1 MQAPLHF
8 LHSNS
13 RRPLLFNGCRAAR
26 RSNDVHRVVVF
37 LMVLPHLF
45 GADPESLADRRF
57 VMKHTVFDFIRF
69 ARIVQNKTFKV
80 FGTGVHHLA
89 KHVERREHTE
99 ERLVQTLA
107 ILNHILAKDKHVID
121 VCTQVW

>member
-1 MQAPLHF
+1 MTWVIVL
-8 LHSNS
+8 
-13 RRPLLFNGCRAAR
+13 
-26 RSNDVHRVVVF
+26 
-37 LMVLPHLF
+37 LMVLPHGF
-45 GADPESLADRRF
+45 GPDPKPFADWSLVVIDAILDP
-57 VMKHTVFDFIRF
+57 VGF
-69 ARIVQNKTFKV
+69 ARVVEDEALVV

-107 ILNHILAKDKHVID
+107 ILNHILAEDKYVID